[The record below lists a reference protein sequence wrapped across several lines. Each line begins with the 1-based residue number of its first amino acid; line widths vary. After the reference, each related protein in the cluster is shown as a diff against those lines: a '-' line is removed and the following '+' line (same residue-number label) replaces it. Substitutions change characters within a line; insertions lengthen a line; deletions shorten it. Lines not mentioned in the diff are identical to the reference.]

1 MKYDHKIK
9 VNGKYYETG
18 EEVPDVT
25 SSSKIEEPI
34 KQEEK
39 KPSVGNGNNSTVPQ
53 PKPPVQA
60 VYAAVKPQPKPSK

>member
-1 MKYDHKIK
+1 MKYDHKVK
-9 VNGKYYETG
+9 VNGKYYEKG

-25 SSSKIEEPI
+25 SSSKIEEPV

-39 KPSVGNGNNSTVPQ
+39 KPSIGNNSTVPQ

-60 VYAAVKPQPKPSK
+60 VYAAAKPQVKPSK